1 MRVRRVLAPPTTVRP
16 DRTSSPSFSVT
27 IAAYQAAGFVAEAVE
42 SALGQSYVPLE
53 VIVCDDGSTDDLAG
67 ALAPYRNRISLLR
80 KENGGEASAKNAA
93 ARAARGDFIA
103 ILDADDVYDPSRLE
117 AVAEAIQARPDL
129 DIVTT
134 DCRIV
139 VDGRFVRTCYVGDYR
154 FETGD
159 QRAGILERNFLGPGH
174 MAVRREALLR
184 QGGFDES
191 FRHATDWDCWIRMIL
206 SGSRAGL
213 VDEPLAEY
221 RVRATSLASDRL
233 RQFDGYVAVLQKAAA
248 RDDLLPHEHTTV
260 EQSLARQK
268 RRRRM
273 REAEIALADSRPDAR
288 RLAFELALERGFPV
302 RERLLSATA
311 AVLPGLARRRLR
323 RAGPELAGGTHG

>member
-1 MRVRRVLAPPTTVRP
+1 MRRVLAPPATVRV
-16 DRTSSPSFSVT
+16 DQTSPPSFSVA
-27 IAAYQAAGFVAEAVE
+27 IAAYQAAGFIAEAVE
-42 SALGQSYVPLE
+42 SALEQTYAPLE
-53 VIVCDDGSTDDLAG
+53 VIVCDDGSTDDLDR
-67 ALAPYRNRISLLR
+67 ALAPYRDRISVLR
-80 KENGGEASAKNAA
+80 KDNGGEASAKNAA
-93 ARAARGDFIA
+93 VKAARGDFIA
-103 ILDADDVYDPSRLE
+103 ILDADDVYDPTRLE
-117 AVAEAIQARPDL
+117 AVAEAIRSRPDL

-159 QRAGILERNFLGPGH
+159 QRAGILQRNFLGPGH

-184 QGGFDES
+184 EDGFDES

-248 RDDLLPHEHTTV
+248 RDDLLPHERTTV
-260 EQSLARQK
+260 EESLVRQK
-268 RRRRM
+268 RRRRL
-273 REAEIALADSRPDAR
+273 RAAELALADRRPDAR
-288 RLAFELALERGFPV
+288 RLAFEIALEPGFPI
-302 RERLLSATA
+302 RERLRSAAA
-311 AVLPGLARRRLR
+311 AVLPGLAGRRLR
-323 RAGPELAGGTHG
+323 RAGPELAGGTRR